1 MLQGIEKQQETSQIE
16 TTVTVTAMFHDSAV
30 EFSGHELFRVRMSVL
45 FRSFLRVA
53 GCLTDQPS
61 LSRNLTG
68 KPAIST
74 RWLRLRRVSLP
85 QSKLFSAEARLALSA
100 FCVFSKVSASTV
112 GADAPRAQ
120 LGNQPIRNSIVLR
133 LCDGRTS
140 RISTHP
146 RSPRSVGSLEPKNV
160 AARLSIACG
169 PETNCCGT
177 AVSSQM

>member
-1 MLQGIEKQQETSQIE
+1 MLQDIEKQQETSQIE
-16 TTVTVTAMFHDSAV
+16 TTVTAMFHDSAV

-68 KPAIST
+68 KPAISA

-100 FCVFSKVSASTV
+100 FCVFSKV
-112 GADAPRAQ
+112 PRQ
-120 LGNQPIRNSIVLR
+120 PWVLTRRGPNWVINQFEIR
-133 LCDGRTS
+133 
-140 RISTHP
+140 
-146 RSPRSVGSLEPKNV
+146 
-160 AARLSIACG
+160 
-169 PETNCCGT
+169 
-177 AVSSQM
+177 